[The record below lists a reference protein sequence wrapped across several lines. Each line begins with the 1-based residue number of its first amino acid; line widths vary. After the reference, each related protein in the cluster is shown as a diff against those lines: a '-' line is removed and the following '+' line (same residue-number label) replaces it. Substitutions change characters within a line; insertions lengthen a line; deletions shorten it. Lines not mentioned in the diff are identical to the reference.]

1 MRRALT
7 RSRGIVIAG
16 VLVLVG
22 TVAVARLAVPSPP
35 AQAGNVIVL
44 VSGRDDHGLQVQQLV
59 PLQRSPDDTTIV
71 AHVLDGS
78 FARVREDR
86 GQWMH
91 IESIANPQNSGWID
105 DFYLR
110 TLALRADGGGQ
121 VTFVDA
127 QATDGQVTVAVRAVD
142 APDEAPLWIDS
153 ALLHEV
159 GAR

>member
-1 MRRALT
+1 MTRALT
-7 RSRGIVIAG
+7 RSHVIAVAG

-22 TVAVARLAVPSPP
+22 AVAAARLAVPSPP
-35 AQAGNVIVL
+35 AQARNVIVL

-59 PLQRSPDDTTIV
+59 PLQRSPDDPTVV

-78 FARVREDR
+78 FARVIVDQGE
-86 GQWMH
+86 WMQ
-91 IESIANPQNSGWID
+91 IESIANPQNSGWINN
-105 DFYLR
+105 FYLR
-110 TLALRADGGGQ
+110 TRALRADGGGQ

-127 QATDGQVTVAVRAVD
+127 QAAAGQVTVAVRPVD
-142 APDEAPLWIDS
+142 APNDTPLWIDS